1 MKLNLSNKAKLQKVG
16 TIEIPDRFFNRMSTG
31 IKEIDDLFGS
41 GILPGST
48 FTLTA
53 TPGTGKT
60 TFFLQLLD
68 AMQLNGYECGFVTG
82 EEDVAQ
88 IAFTCKRLGLR
99 NVPVCNETDID
110 EILALTKD
118 LDILI
123 IDSFPCL
130 TTNKKL
136 NSRARE
142 KHFVERI
149 IDAAAANDCAVGVI
163 LHITKSGDY
172 KGSTLIPHAVSA
184 NFKLDRDE
192 ENDELRVFSAS
203 KNRYGR
209 CGNLNIYFGSRGFNF
224 SDITINESNKK
235 ESKADRKREQLS
247 AIMEMSDVGGI
258 TQKQVMKKLSIDTG
272 KAYLL
277 LKELTSVDKLIKYG
291 RGENA
296 VWKKTSTNTVEV

>member
-1 MKLNLSNKAKLQKVG
+1 MKLNLSNSTKLQKVG
-16 TIEIPDRFFNRMSTG
+16 AIDIPDRFFNRMSTG
-31 IKEIDDLFGS
+31 VKEIDNLFGS

-68 AMQLNGYECGFVTG
+68 SMQLNGYECGFVTG
-82 EEDVAQ
+82 EEDVSQ

-110 EILALTKD
+110 EILALTKE
-118 LDILI
+118 LDVLI

-130 TTNKKL
+130 TTKKKL

-142 KHFVERI
+142 KYFVERI
-149 IDAAAANDCAVGVI
+149 IDAAAANDCAIGVI
-163 LHITKSGDY
+163 LHITKGGDY

-184 NFKLDRDE
+184 NFKLERDE
-192 ENDELRVFSAS
+192 DNDELRIFSAS

-209 CGNLNIYFGSRGFNF
+209 CETLNIYFGSRGFNLT
-224 SDITINESNKK
+224 DITVGGNNKK
-235 ESKADRKREQLS
+235 ESKADRKREQLD

-258 TQKQVMKKLSIDTG
+258 TQKQVIKKLNIDAG

-277 LKELTSVDKLIKYG
+277 LKDLTNADKLIKYG
-291 RGENA
+291 RGESA

>member
-1 MKLNLSNKAKLQKVG
+1 MKLSLSNNSKLQKVSQ
-16 TIEIPDRFFNRMSTG
+16 IDIPDRFYNRMATG
-31 IKEIDDLFGS
+31 IKEIDNLFGS

-68 AMQLNGYECGFVTG
+68 SMQSNGYECGFITG
-82 EEDVAQ
+82 EEDVSQ
-88 IAFTCKRLGLR
+88 IAFTCKRLGLN

-110 EILALTKD
+110 EILKLTKD
-118 LDILI
+118 LDVLI

-130 TTNKKL
+130 TTKKKL
-136 NSRARE
+136 NSRAKE
-142 KHFVERI
+142 KYMVERI
-149 IDAAAANDCAVGVI
+149 VDAANQNDCAIGVI
-163 LHITKSGDY
+163 LHITKGGDY

-184 NFKLDRDE
+184 NFKLERDE
-192 ENDELRVFSAS
+192 DNEEIRLFSAS

-209 CGNLNIYFGSRGFNF
+209 CETLSMYFGSRGFNF
-224 SDITINESNKK
+224 DEISRVVAAKK
-235 ESKADRKREQLS
+235 ETKADRKREQLD

-258 TQKQVMKKLSIDTG
+258 TQKQVINKLKIDNG

-277 LKELTSVDKLIKYG
+277 LKELTSADKLIKYG
-291 RGENA
+291 RGDNA
-296 VWKKTSTNTVEV
+296 VWKKIPKNVVEV